1 MKKNILKISI
11 IIMILQLFSVFSFAD
26 SKPTLYVKDIV
37 KYQNQDKVTVEIFM
51 ENTNSKIVTL
61 GLDLEYDS
69 SKLEYLDSE
78 AGKDLNA
85 TIKLA
90 ENVPDESRVAIGIVS
105 LGGLKK
111 DGIYYEIDFKVKD
124 MTNDIPL
131 KLKVKEATDSN
142 GNEIEI
148 TSRDGTIKIS
158 KDDKKEEKQEVATT
172 NQQINN
178 FEKTEVED
186 LENIEELIKE
196 NGNIEISNEDSLA
209 YETVDSNV
217 VEILDDGT
225 MIPNQDGTTKVKVK
239 LNNQIVGNI
248 EVEVKDGK
256 ITKLSGN
263 EETKTNSETNNY
275 IEENKEENKDK
286 TIDTKDK
293 EDSKQYL
300 SKGEENSENQISE
313 NKNLKY
319 VIVLIVVITILF
331 IIFYLI
337 KKKRGGNK

>member
-1 MKKNILKISI
+1 MKKNILKISL

-37 KYQNQDKVTVEIFM
+37 KYKNQDKVTVEIFM

-196 NGNIEISNEDSLA
+196 NGNIEISNEDCLA

-239 LNNQIVGNI
+239 LNDQIVGNI

-275 IEENKEENKDK
+275 IEENKEDK

-293 EDSKQYL
+293 EDSKLYL
-300 SKGEENSENQISE
+300 SKGEENQISE

-319 VIVLIVVITILF
+319 VVVLIVVITILF